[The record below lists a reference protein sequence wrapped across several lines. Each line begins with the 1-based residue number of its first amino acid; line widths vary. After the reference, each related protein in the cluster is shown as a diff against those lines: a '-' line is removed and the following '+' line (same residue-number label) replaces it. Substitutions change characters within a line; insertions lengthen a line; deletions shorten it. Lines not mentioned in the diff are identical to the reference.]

1 MKKSFVVGL
10 LLLSSLS
17 LAACG
22 SQSANK
28 ENTSTATS
36 TVKKAKNYKY
46 FVTDNVFHENKG
58 TVTINK
64 VVGGNVKNKR
74 VFFLDEMVTNNS
86 NKEIKVSSI
95 NFLEIVAYQKSTDGS
110 QEIKLDDQAT
120 PSDLFDTTDDS
131 TGVQTDNYNLAN
143 SIVDRQN
150 NKLLPGKSAHILAEF
165 GYTLDNT
172 KNNVKLELVN
182 QTDTDPEVSVNP
194 HKNSYTVNIADIN
207 NNQLN
212 LADY

>member
-1 MKKSFVVGL
+1 MKKLFVVGL

-17 LAACG
+17 LTACG
-22 SQSANK
+22 TQSADK
-28 ENTSTATS
+28 ESTTTATS
-36 TVKKAKNYKY
+36 TTKKAKNYKY
-46 FVTDNVFHENKG
+46 FVANNVFHENKG

-74 VFFLDEMVTNNS
+74 VFFLDETITNSS
-86 NKEIKVSSI
+86 NKELSISSI
-95 NFLEIVAYQKSTDGS
+95 NSLEVNAYQKSADGS
-110 QEIKLDDQAT
+110 QEIKLDDQIT

-131 TGVQTDNYNLAN
+131 TGSQTDNYNLAN

-150 NKLLPGKSAHILAEF
+150 NKLLPGKTVHLLAEF

-172 KNNVKLELVN
+172 KNDVRLELAN
-182 QTDTDPEVSVNP
+182 QTDTGSETSVNP
-194 HKNSYTVNIADIN
+194 HKNSYTVKIANIN

-212 LADY
+212 LSEY

>member
-17 LAACG
+17 LTACG
-22 SQSANK
+22 SQSANNK
-28 ENTSTATS
+28 SATTATS

-46 FVTDNVFHENKG
+46 FVTNNVFHENKG
-58 TVTINK
+58 TVTLNK
-64 VVGGNVKNKR
+64 VVGGNIKNKR
-74 VFFLDEMVTNNS
+74 VFFLDETITNSS
-86 NKEIKVSSI
+86 NKELSISSI
-95 NFLEIVAYQKSTDGS
+95 NSLEIDAYQKSADGS
-110 QEIKLDDQAT
+110 QEIKLDDQVT

-131 TGVQTDNYNLAN
+131 SSQTDNYNLAN

-150 NKLLPGKSAHILAEF
+150 NKLLPGKTAHLLAEF

-172 KNNVKLELVN
+172 KNNVKLELN
-182 QTDTDPEVSVNP
+182 QTDTDTEVSVNP
-194 HKNSYTVNIADIN
+194 HKNSYTVKIADIN

-212 LADY
+212 LAEY